1 MNFAITW
8 FFDKLGYMPKIDMQV
23 GKVRDNIETPEFK
36 MWPFPVEQEK
46 PKAQVKKTRA
56 LPSKATTAKKTVSK
70 KKPLE
75 ARFTVGK
82 PKAIKK
88 ANKRLQKAEE

>member
-23 GKVRDNIETPEFK
+23 GKVRDNIEVPEFK

-46 PKAQVKKTRA
+46 PKKQVKKPTV
-56 LPSKATTAKKTVSK
+56 KKTTAKKPVSK
-70 KKPLE
+70 KKALE
-75 ARFTVGK
+75 TRFTVGK